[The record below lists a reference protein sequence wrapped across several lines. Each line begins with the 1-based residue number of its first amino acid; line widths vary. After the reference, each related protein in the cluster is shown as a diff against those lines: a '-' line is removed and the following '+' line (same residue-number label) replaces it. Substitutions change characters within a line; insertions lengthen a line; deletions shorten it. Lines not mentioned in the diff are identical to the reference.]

1 MNDNEIN
8 ELVETLKEKG
18 YFREFVR
25 NIEGNVKIYNNN
37 GGFHEI
43 RKDEL
48 AGQLINKSY
57 LSKKDAIEYWYAIY
71 KKLPVFPT
79 KQHINYDKYLEICNK
94 ETLDSVVKIFLDTPY
109 KKNEL
114 KKREVESL
122 SLNDKSNYIQVL
134 INNDVFI
141 TPNRQLYKYDV
152 DNKTFI
158 LVNEDNIEEII
169 NCNDK
174 AIAERVLNRGRQ
186 TIELIQIYDMVS
198 RFEQARH
205 NDELKKNYRDDYVYI
220 VNLFET
226 FKT

>member
-1 MNDNEIN
+1 MNDTEIN
-8 ELVETLKEKG
+8 GLVETLKEKG

-25 NIEGNVKIYNNN
+25 NIEGNIRIYNNN

-43 RKDEL
+43 RKQEF
-48 AGQLINKSY
+48 AGQLINQGF
-57 LSKKDAIEYWYAIY
+57 LSQKDAYEYWYAIY
-71 KKLPVFPT
+71 IKLPVFPT
-79 KQHINYDKYLEICNK
+79 KQYINYDNYLKVCNE
-94 ETLDSVVKIFLDTPY
+94 ETLDYVVRIFLDTPY
-109 KKNEL
+109 KRNEM

-122 SLNDKSNYIQVL
+122 SLNDKSNHVQVL

-174 AIAERVLNRGRQ
+174 TIAEAVLNRGRQ
-186 TIELIQIYDMVS
+186 TVELIQIYNMVS
-198 RFEQARH
+198 RFDLARRH
-205 NDELKKNYRDDYVYI
+205 DEAKKAYEKDYKYI
-220 VNLFET
+220 INLFES